1 MTHPQPWLSTM
12 MGRVK
17 QDIYVCVC
25 VYVYMYI
32 CIYIY
37 IAPQCLTALV
47 DGG

>member
-1 MTHPQPWLSTM
+1 MAQQYDGESKA
-12 MGRVK
+12 GY
-17 QDIYVCVC
+17 ICVC